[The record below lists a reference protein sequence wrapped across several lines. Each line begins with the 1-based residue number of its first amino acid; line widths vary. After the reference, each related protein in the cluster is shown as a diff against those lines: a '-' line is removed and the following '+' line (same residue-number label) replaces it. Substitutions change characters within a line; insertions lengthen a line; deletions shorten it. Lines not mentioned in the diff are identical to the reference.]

1 MCIKFAPAQKHQ
13 KHYLFT
19 IPTKQRDS
27 TPNSLIARGSV
38 TAHEAQDIQDS
49 GFYPNGPSASA
60 SLTLALCRSLSLLSL
75 SLSQKYYIDWI

>member
-19 IPTKQRDS
+19 IPAKQRDS

-49 GFYPNGPSASA
+49 GFYPNGPSAFA
-60 SLTLALCRSLSLLSL
+60 SLTLARSVAHSRSSLSLTEIL
-75 SLSQKYYIDWI
+75 DWI